1 MQNKRVNSSKDD
13 LVFDGVVY
21 MISLFALTVVAYPLM
36 YIVVASFSD
45 PIAVVT
51 GRVVIFPIGFT
62 LNGYSHI
69 LRYRPIWIGY
79 RNTIFYTSAGTL
91 INLIV
96 TLPAAYSLSR
106 KDLVGRHIA
115 TLVITFTMFFSG
127 GIIPTYL
134 VVRQL
139 NLLNTVWALLL
150 PVAASAWNIIIA
162 RTYYQSSIPFEL
174 QEAAYIDGCSTLKLF
189 SSIIIPLSKP
199 IIAVLALFY
208 AVSHWNS
215 FFNALLYLSN
225 VQLFPLQI
233 FLRNILILDQM
244 EEMLAGADMDTI
256 KYWLLRQQLREVMKF
271 GIIVVSSLPVIILYP
286 FLQKYFVKGV
296 MIGAIKG

>member
-1 MQNKRVNSSKDD
+1 
-13 LVFDGVVY
+13 
-21 MISLFALTVVAYPLM
+21 
-36 YIVVASFSD
+36 
-45 PIAVVT
+45 
-51 GRVVIFPIGFT
+51 
-62 LNGYSHI
+62 
-69 LRYRPIWIGY
+69 
-79 RNTIFYTSAGTL
+79 
-91 INLIV
+91 V

>member
-1 MQNKRVNSSKDD
+1 MLNKRRLRNKDD
-13 LVFDGVVY
+13 LFFDGVIHI
-21 MISLFALTVVAYPLM
+21 ISIFVLAIVAYPLI
-36 YIVVASFSD
+36 YVVSASLSN
-45 PIAVVT
+45 PINVVT
-51 GRVVIFPIGFT
+51 GKITIFPVGFT
-62 LNGYSHI
+62 LEGYSHI
-69 LRYRPIWIGY
+69 LNYSPIWIGY
-79 RNTIFYTSAGTL
+79 RNTIFYTSVGTI
-91 INLIV
+91 INLLV

-106 KDLVGRHIA
+106 KDLAARQII
-115 TLVITFTMFFSG
+115 TLYITFTMFFGG

-139 NLLNTVWALLL
+139 NLLNTIWALLL

-162 RTYYQSSIPFEL
+162 RTYYQSSIPFDL
-174 QEAAYIDGCSTLKLF
+174 QEAAYIDGCSTFLLF
-189 SSIIIPLSKP
+189 RAIIIPLSKP

-208 AVSHWNS
+208 AVFHWNS

-225 VQLFPLQI
+225 VKLFPLQI

-244 EEMLAGADMDTI
+244 EELLAGADYDTI
-256 KYWLLRQQLREVMKF
+256 QYIIQRQHLREVMKF